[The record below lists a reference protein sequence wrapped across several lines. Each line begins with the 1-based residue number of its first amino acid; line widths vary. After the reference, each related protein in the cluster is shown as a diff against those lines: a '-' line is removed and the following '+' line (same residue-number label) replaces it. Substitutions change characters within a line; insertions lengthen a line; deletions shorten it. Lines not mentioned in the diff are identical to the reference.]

1 MTTLTQLHLEGVR
14 NLVSTDLTPGK
25 GINLITG
32 ENGAG
37 KSSLLEAIHILSTG
51 RSFRTSHIRN
61 VIQHNQE
68 QLLVSGS
75 VAGQESQIPLGV
87 EKSIQK
93 TRARLNRKPVKRIS
107 ELTKALPLVLLHP
120 SSYTLLTGEP
130 AKRRAYLDWGAFHSN
145 PEFHE
150 HWRGYR
156 RVLEQRNAAIR
167 KQSTRIDIE
176 LWNEQLA
183 HFGTFVHQSR
193 SEYLQAINEIIPD
206 IHAKLGFDY
215 EVNCEY
221 RPGWNQETSLLEA
234 LQQSIDRDQQ
244 LKYTYAGPHRA
255 DLLVKL
261 DGYKVDSI
269 ASRGQLKLTTLL
281 LLLSQAAYYQRHS
294 GSACILLL
302 DDLPSEFDHYHLEKI
317 ITVVQNSGAQCFIT
331 TIEPDAIPDSG
342 AVETTMFHVEHGNIK
357 NSPQS

>member
-1 MTTLTQLHLEGVR
+1 LTTLTQLHLEGVR
-14 NLVSTDLTPGK
+14 NLVNTDLKPGQ

-51 RSFRTSHIRN
+51 RSFRTSHIRD
-61 VIQHNQE
+61 VIRHDLK

-75 VAGQESQIPLGV
+75 VSGKHDEIPLGV
-87 EKSIQK
+87 EKSTQK
-93 TRARLNRKPVKRIS
+93 IRARLNRKPVKRIS

-130 AKRRAYLDWGAFHSN
+130 AKRRAYLDWGAFHSKS
-145 PEFHE
+145 EFHQ
-150 HWRGYR
+150 HWRGYK

-167 KQSTRIDIE
+167 KLSSRVDIE
-176 LWNEQLA
+176 IWNEQLA
-183 HFGTFVHQSR
+183 RFGEFVHQSR
-193 SEYLQAINEIIPD
+193 SEYLQAINKIIPE

-215 EVNCEY
+215 EINCEY

-234 LQQSIDRDQQ
+234 LQHSIDRDRQ

-255 DLLVKL
+255 DLWVKL
-261 DGYKVDSI
+261 DGHKADSI

-281 LLLSQAAYYQRHS
+281 LLLSQAVYYQKHS
-294 GSACILLL
+294 GSACVLLL
-302 DDLPSEFDHYHLEKI
+302 DDLPSEFDQNHLEKI
-317 ITVVQNSGAQCFIT
+317 ISVVKDSEAQCFIT
-331 TIEPDAIPDSG
+331 TIEPDAIPDSNRTD
-342 AVETTMFHVEHGNIK
+342 TTLFHVEHGKIK
-357 NSPQS
+357 KQ

>member
-14 NLVSTDLTPGK
+14 NLVQTDLIPGK

-51 RSFRTSHIRN
+51 RSFRTSHIRD
-61 VIQHNQE
+61 VIQHTQE

-75 VAGQESQIPLGV
+75 VNSQQHEIPLGV
-87 EKSIQK
+87 EKSTQK
-93 TRARLNRKPVKRIS
+93 IRARLNRKPVKRIS
-107 ELTKALPLVLLHP
+107 ELTKVLPLVLLHP

-130 AKRRAYLDWGAFHSN
+130 AKRRAYLDWGAFHSE
-145 PEFHE
+145 PEFHQ
-150 HWRGYR
+150 HWRGYK

-167 KQSTRIDIE
+167 KHSSQADIE
-176 LWNEQLA
+176 IWNEQLA
-183 HFGTFVHQSR
+183 RFGAFVHQSR
-193 SEYLQAINEIIPD
+193 SEYLQAINQIIPE
-206 IHAKLGFDY
+206 IHARLGFDY
-215 EVNCEY
+215 EINCEY

-234 LQQSIDRDQQ
+234 LEQSIDRDRQ

-261 DGYKVDSI
+261 DGHKADAI

-281 LLLSQAAYYQRHS
+281 LLLSQAVYYQKHS
-294 GSACILLL
+294 GSACVLLL
-302 DDLPSEFDHYHLEKI
+302 DDLPSEFDQNHLEKI
-317 ITVVQNSGAQCFIT
+317 IAVVQESEAQCFIT
-331 TIEPDAIPDSG
+331 TIEPDAIPDTETT
-342 AVETTMFHVEHGNIK
+342 ETTMFHVEHGNIEK
-357 NSPQS
+357 QQ